1 MRSKALLLI
10 DTATQICSVAV
21 SIENDVFFSEQ
32 SSGSDSHSSV
42 LHLLVR
48 KVMNLANLD
57 FKDLAGVAVSAGPG
71 SYTGLRIGVSAA
83 KGFCF
88 ALDIPLIAI
97 NTLDFM
103 AWALKK
109 YNNEVNNKVLFIPM
123 IDARRN
129 EVFTAFYD
137 KDLVMIKSPHALLL
151 SENVFDNIE
160 EDTTIIVGGNGS
172 NKLLSF
178 VKAKPNLIIFEENI
192 HHAKFMID
200 LSWKKFNEQQFED
213 VAYFVPFYL
222 KDYIPGKA
230 HVKGLK

>member
-1 MRSKALLLI
+1 MKSRVLLLI

-21 SIENDVFFSEQ
+21 SVENGAFFSEK
-32 SSGSDSHSSV
+32 SSSSDSHSSV
-42 LHLLVR
+42 LHQLIR
-48 KVMNLANLD
+48 NVMNLANMD
-57 FKDLAGVAVSAGPG
+57 FKDLSGIAVSAGPG

-88 ALDIPLIAI
+88 ASDIPLIAI

-109 YNNEVNNKVLFIPM
+109 IKNEINNKVLFIPM

-137 KDLVMIKSPHALLL
+137 KNLVMVKPPHALLL
-151 SENVFDNIE
+151 SENVFNNIE
-160 EDTTIIVGGNGS
+160 ENTTIIVGGNGS

-178 VKAKPNLIIFEENI
+178 VKVRTNLIICEENI

-213 VAYFVPFYL
+213 VAYFVPYYL
-222 KDYIPGKA
+222 KEYMPSKTHI
-230 HVKGLK
+230 KGLQ